1 MTVHVVWWMV
11 RAGWMAGFRNI
22 SVTLQRIVG
31 DGKSRLYGW
40 VQQQIGDS
48 VGVWGSDRASWM
60 AGFSNRSATVQG
72 VWGTDWAVWMA
83 GFIKR
88 LATVLGVWV
97 EKTVQ
102 FGWLGS
108 ARDRRQ

>member
-1 MTVHVVWWMV
+1 MDC
-11 RAGWMAGFRNI
+11 
-22 SVTLQRIVG
+22 G
-31 DGKSRLYGW
+31 DGKSRLYSW

-88 LATVLGVWV
+88 SPTVLRMWGKNSAVWLAGFSNRSATVNGV
-97 EKTVQ
+97 
-102 FGWLGS
+102 
-108 ARDRRQ
+108 